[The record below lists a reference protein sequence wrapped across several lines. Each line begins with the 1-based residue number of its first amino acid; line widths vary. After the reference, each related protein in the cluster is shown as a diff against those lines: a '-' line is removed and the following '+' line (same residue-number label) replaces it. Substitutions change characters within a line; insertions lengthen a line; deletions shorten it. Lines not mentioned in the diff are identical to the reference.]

1 MNESI
6 IDFVYREDVFSFMVR
21 HAQYTESFADDKDV
35 VVAQTLAGRYDICYT
50 EDKNEGMIRKT
61 LGTGAISSASI
72 LLGIDSTLHL
82 EAAGITAV
90 ASQPYLD
97 LSGQGVIIGFVD
109 TGIDYTQDIFKYEDG
124 SSKIISIFDESQKSY
139 NPPEGFNVGTEY
151 TNEQINAALASSNP
165 YDIVPQ
171 RDTSGHGTFL
181 ASVAAGRK
189 DIDDFSG
196 AAPDSEIIVVK
207 LRTAREFYRK
217 LYAIPDNIEDVF
229 ESNAVM
235 VGVEYIVQKARQLKK
250 PVVICLGLSSNSG
263 SHDGYSLFEEYLG
276 GVSNLRGVCL
286 CNACG
291 NECQARHHMTG
302 IIAKGSKTANID
314 VKVGD
319 EGGNIF
325 LTIWNSASDKMSVSL
340 ISPTGETISR
350 VPSRTEY
357 EVSHQ
362 LVLEPALVS
371 IEYHYPVEGTGDQL
385 TVIKVVNATPG
396 IWTITV
402 FGDLLLNGT
411 FNCWL
416 PVSSLGSK
424 NIEFLSATPYGTI
437 TVPATMNGAICCGAY
452 DHLNDSLYFQSSWG
466 PTRSL
471 AMAPDLVAPGVKISG
486 YYPTGPGE
494 MSGTSVAS
502 AVTAGACAL
511 LMQWGIVQGND
522 PALSTYQIRAYLI
535 RGCTRNE
542 TISYP
547 NTQWG
552 YGELN
557 LMQTFLRLREIMY

>member
-6 IDFVYREDVFSFMVR
+6 IDFVYREDVFDFMVR
-21 HAQYTESFADDKDV
+21 HSQYIENFADNKDV
-35 VVAQTLAGRYDICYT
+35 IVAQTLAGRYNICYT
-50 EDKNEGMIRKT
+50 EDKNINEIKKA
-61 LGTGAISSASI
+61 LGTSAISSAPI
-72 LLGIDSTLHL
+72 LLGIGSILHL

-90 ASQPYLD
+90 ESHPYLD

-109 TGIDYTQDIFKYEDG
+109 TGIDYTQNIFRYEDG

-139 NPPEGFNVGTEY
+139 NPPAGFNVGTEY

-189 DIDDFSG
+189 DSDDFSG
-196 AAPDSEIIVVK
+196 AAPESEIIVVK
-207 LRTAREFYRK
+207 LRTARKFYRK
-217 LYAIPDNIEDVF
+217 MYAIPDNVEDVF

-235 VGVEYIVQKARQLKK
+235 VGIEYIILKAKQLKK
-250 PVVICLGLSSNSG
+250 PAVICLGLSSNLG
-263 SHDGYSLFEEYLG
+263 SHDGYSLFEEYLSG
-276 GVSNLRGVCL
+276 ITNIRGVCL

-302 IIAKGSKTANID
+302 KIEGSSKTANID

-319 EGGNIF
+319 EGGNIY
-325 LTIWNSASDKMSVSL
+325 LTIWNSASDKMSISL
-340 ISPTGETISR
+340 VSPTGETVSR
-350 VPSRTEY
+350 VPSRIEF

-371 IEYHYPVEGTGDQL
+371 VEYHYPVEGTGDQL
-385 TVIKVVNATPG
+385 TLVKIVNATPG
-396 IWTITV
+396 IWTFTV

-416 PVSSLGSK
+416 PITGFGTE

-437 TVPATMNGAICCGAY
+437 TVPGTMIGAICCGAY
-452 DHLNDSLYFQSSWG
+452 DHLNGSLFFQSSWG
-466 PTRSL
+466 PTRSF
-471 AMAPDLVAPGVKISG
+471 AMSPDLVAPGVKVSG
-486 YYPTGPGE
+486 YYPTGPGA

-502 AVTAGACAL
+502 AITAGACAL

-522 PALSTYQIRAYLI
+522 PSLSTYQIKAYLI

-557 LMQTFLRLREIMY
+557 LMQTFFRLRETVY